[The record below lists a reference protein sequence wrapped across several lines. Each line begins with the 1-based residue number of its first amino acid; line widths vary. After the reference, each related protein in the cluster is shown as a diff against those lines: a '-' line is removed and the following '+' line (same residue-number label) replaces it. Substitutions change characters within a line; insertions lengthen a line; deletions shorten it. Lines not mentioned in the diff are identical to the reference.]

1 MLLLAAAT
9 LVASS
14 PQKAMHQISGPVVQA
29 RATVRIISGAR
40 LEWGEG
46 QAGVPKER
54 KTVIRTT
61 SGPQQATLIEFE

>member
-1 MLLLAAAT
+1 MLLLAAAA
-9 LVASS
+9 LVASPS
-14 PQKAMHQISGPVVQA
+14 PNAVHQGNGPVVQA